1 MAARLPRSFPPR
13 AAIPETDQETMIVAT
28 LPRIRGKRRIG
39 LTAIV
44 VVVAGAAGFFA
55 LQTFSAGEPAEAVAD
70 EVAAEV
76 EEAEDEVKVPVAL
89 AAARVVDLPDFYHT
103 TGTMEARRSVDL
115 NARAAGQITRLVVE
129 EGDWVEKGD
138 VLLEIDPREQKLLVE
153 EARVNSETAKLE
165 LARMENMAERGLET
179 DRALEEARQ
188 AHQVNEAMLELAR
201 VRLSDHFLRAP
212 FSGRVTLR
220 HVDLGQTIEAGAAT
234 LALADVNPMQVKL
247 FLPEKIVRRL
257 AVGQPV
263 EVRCDVDED
272 TVFES
277 VLERIA
283 PVVDAATSTVK
294 VTLRVD
300 DPAARD
306 RSGSFIRAR
315 VTTDVH
321 QDVIAVPRKALVS
334 EAGAT
339 FLFVAEADSV
349 RRVDVETGY
358 TDGDWIEVFAGVDD
372 GQDVVIVGQGG
383 LRNGS
388 RIEQLPD
395 AAATPDETEPTEL
408 ARN

>member
-1 MAARLPRSFPPR
+1 MAR
-13 AAIPETDQETMIVAT
+13 
-28 LPRIRGKRRIG
+28 LPRIRGKRGIG
-39 LTAIV
+39 LTAFA

-55 LQTFSAGEPAEAVAD
+55 LQTFSTGEPAAAVAD
-70 EVAAEV
+70 EVAAEA
-76 EEAEDEVKVPVAL
+76 EEEEDEVKVPVAL
-89 AAARVVDLPDFYHT
+89 AAARTTDLPDFYHT

-115 NARAAGQITRLVVE
+115 NARAAGQITRLAVE
-129 EGDWVEKGD
+129 EGDWVEKGH

-153 EARVNSETAKLE
+153 EARVKSETAQLE
-165 LARMENMAERGLET
+165 LNRMEDMAQRGLET
-179 DRALEEARQ
+179 ERALEEARQ
-188 AHQVNEAMLELAR
+188 AHQVNEAMLELAK
-201 VRLSDHFLRAP
+201 VRLSDHFVRAP
-212 FSGRVTLR
+212 FSGRVTVR
-220 HVDLGQTIEAGAAT
+220 HVELGQTIEAGAAT
-234 LALADVNPMQVKL
+234 LSLADVNPMQVKL

-263 EVRCDVDED
+263 EVRCDVDQD
-272 TVFES
+272 TAFDS

-306 RSGSFIRAR
+306 RTGSFIRAR

-321 QDVIAVPRKALVS
+321 EDVVAVPRKALVS

-358 TDGDWIEVFAGVDD
+358 TDGDWIEVVAGVQP
-372 GQDVVIVGQGG
+372 GEDVVVVGQGG

-388 RIEQLPD
+388 RIEELPD
-395 AAATPDETEPTEL
+395 AAAIPGESAPTKL

>member
-1 MAARLPRSFPPR
+1 
-13 AAIPETDQETMIVAT
+13 VAK
-28 LPRIRGKRRIG
+28 LPRIRGKRGIG
-39 LTAIV
+39 LLGLA
-44 VVVAGAAGFFA
+44 VVVAAVAGYFA
-55 LQTFSAGEPAEAVAD
+55 MQAFSTGEPAEAVAD
-70 EVAAEV
+70 EVAADAT
-76 EEAEDEVKVPVAL
+76 EEADEVRVPVAL
-89 AAARVVDLPDFYHT
+89 APARLTDLPDFYHT

-115 NARAAGQITRLVVE
+115 NARAGGQVTGLVVE
-129 EGDWVEKGD
+129 EGDWVEAGD
-138 VLLEIDPREQKLLVE
+138 VLLEIDPREQRLLVE
-153 EARVNSETAKLE
+153 EARVNAETSRLE
-165 LARMENMAERGLET
+165 LARMEDMAARGLET
-179 DRALEEARQ
+179 ERALEEARQ
-188 AHQVNEAMLELAR
+188 SSQVNQAMLELSK
-201 VRLSDHFLRAP
+201 VRLSDHFVRAP
-212 FSGRVTLR
+212 FSGRVTVR
-220 HVDLGQTIEAGAAT
+220 HVELGQTIEAGAPT
-234 LALADVNPMQVKL
+234 LSLADVDPMQVRL

-263 EVRCDVDED
+263 EVRCDVDQD
-272 TVFES
+272 VAFES

-306 RSGSFIRAR
+306 RTGSFVRAR

-321 QDVIAVPRKALVS
+321 EGVVAVPRKALVS

-358 TDGDWIEVFAGVDD
+358 TDGDWIEVVAGVQP
-372 GQDVVIVGQGG
+372 GQDVVVVGQGG

-388 RIEQLPD
+388 RIEELPD
-395 AAATPDETEPTEL
+395 AAAIPGDDGPTAF